1 MRNKF
6 EGICYLCKLVVKI
19 GQGHFER
26 HRGKFIVKHA
36 LYSSVN
42 AETCTEASMRVHKKE
57 E

>member
-6 EGICYLCKLVVKI
+6 KGVCYLCGLEVKI

-26 HRGKFIVKHA
+26 HKGRFRVKHS

-42 AETCTEASMRVHKKE
+42 TETCTEASIRAHKKE